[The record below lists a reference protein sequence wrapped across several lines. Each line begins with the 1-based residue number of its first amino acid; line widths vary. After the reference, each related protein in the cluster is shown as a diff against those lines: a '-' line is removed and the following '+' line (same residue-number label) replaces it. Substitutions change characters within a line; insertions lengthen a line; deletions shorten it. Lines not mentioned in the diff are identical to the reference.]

1 MELYKQSD
9 GTCMEIKIIGR
20 LDTMTSPQ
28 LEKQLQESLSQETAL
43 IFDLKELEYISSA
56 GLRVVLS
63 YGKIMDKQ
71 GGALSLMN
79 VNDEVYEVFEM
90 TGLCDLFEFI

>member
-1 MELYKQSD
+1 MELYKQSE
-9 GTCMEIKIIGR
+9 GSSLEVTIIGR

-28 LEKQLQESLSQETAL
+28 LEKLLQESLTQEVSL
-43 IFDLKELEYISSA
+43 IFDMKALEYISSA

-71 GGALSLMN
+71 GGALSLKN

-90 TGLCDLFEFI
+90 TGLCDVFEFI